1 MSTEKRLN
9 ARLIQKHDVEANWI
23 TASNNGFVPLKGEII
38 IYDKEDA
45 NSPLPE
51 GRTERIDYVRLKIGD
66 GETLVGNLDFLVPDI
81 TTITTAEIDEIC
93 AASIYAA
100 SEVRF

>member
-9 ARLIQKHDVEANWI
+9 ARLIQKHDTEANWN

-38 IYDKEDA
+38 FYTDLNMI
-45 NSPLPE
+45 
-51 GRTERIDYVRLKIGD
+51 KIGD
-66 GETLVGNLDFLVPDI
+66 GETVVGNLDFLVPDI
-81 TTITTAEIDEIC
+81 TTITTTEIDEIC

-100 SEVRF
+100 SEVEF